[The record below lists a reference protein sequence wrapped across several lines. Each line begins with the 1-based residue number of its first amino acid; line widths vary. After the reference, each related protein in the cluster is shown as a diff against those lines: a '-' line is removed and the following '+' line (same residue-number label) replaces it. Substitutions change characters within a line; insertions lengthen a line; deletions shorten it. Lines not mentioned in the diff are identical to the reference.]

1 MNTGLTKINPNQILR
16 FTIIAA
22 VVIAGLIF
30 LNRAASAQA
39 PPAAPAPASTL
50 DQRIAQRKAERNVV
64 IAQKDQQRL
73 VGVCVSAQTKI
84 RVLQQKTTPAVADQ
98 VKTNQQIDAKLWVMI
113 GKLKIAEKDTFQLE
127 KQRAA
132 LADKF
137 NAFQVTGQNYSQVLD
152 DIVAVNCRA
161 DLVGFKALL
170 DTARI
175 YRTQLRDQSTDI
187 RNYVNNEI
195 KPALGNFATEL
206 QVKPSTETGR

>member
-1 MNTGLTKINPNQILR
+1 MHHNLTKINPIIVIQLIL
-16 FTIIAA
+16 AA
-22 VVIAGLIF
+22 VIVIFGFII
-30 LNRAASAQA
+30 LNRPAGAQV
-39 PPAAPAPASTL
+39 PPTPAAPGSTL
-50 DQRIAQRKAERNVV
+50 DQRVAQRKTERNVV

-73 VGVCVSAQTKI
+73 VNVCVSAQTKV
-84 RVLQQKTTPAVADQ
+84 RVLQQQTTPAVADH
-98 VKTNQQIDAKLWVMI
+98 VKTNQQIDAKLWIMV
-113 GKLKIAEKDTFQLE
+113 GKLKIAQKDTFQLE

-137 NAFQVTGQNYSQVLD
+137 SAFQQTGQNYNQTLD
-152 DIVAVNCRA
+152 DIVAVNCRT

-187 RNYVNNEI
+187 RNYLNNEI
-195 KPALGNFATEL
+195 KPTLGNFATDL